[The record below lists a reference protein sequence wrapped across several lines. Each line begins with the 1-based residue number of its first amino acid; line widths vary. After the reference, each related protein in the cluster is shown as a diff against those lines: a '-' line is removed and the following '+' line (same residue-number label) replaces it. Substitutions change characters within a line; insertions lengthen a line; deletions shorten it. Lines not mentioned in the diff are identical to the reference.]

1 MEQGRPKRYFLNPWL
16 HELFEATEFVQE
28 YWVGKTS
35 ELVNMITTKQPANDR
50 DGDGGLYGG
59 VGGIGYMFYH
69 MSESPLYSAEKEQL
83 IQKGLDYIKAA
94 LQYTHQNV
102 PRRQTEECAFLL
114 GPAGIYAVA
123 AALHNAAGLMLLFIS
138 VYYFI

>member
-16 HELFEATEFVQE
+16 HGLVETVDFVQE

-35 ELVNMITTKQPANDR
+35 ELIKLVTSKQTADAR
-50 DGDGGLYGG
+50 DGEGGLYVG

-69 MSESPLYSAEKEQL
+69 ISESPLYTAEKEQL

-94 LQYTHQNV
+94 LLYVHQNA
-102 PRRQTEECAFLL
+102 PRRQAEECAFLL

-123 AALHNAAGLMLLFIS
+123 AALHNATGLMF
-138 VYYFI
+138 F